1 MNICKGKV
9 SPEKRKQ
16 LLAML
21 DDVFFIDDAPENRR
35 NFLELLPKLY
45 KEEYDPC
52 SNNFTVTENGEIK
65 AAVGLYYD
73 GAVAAGRKLK
83 AAGIGNVAV
92 TRDCRGKGYM
102 IDCLNRAIEDIK
114 ASGADYSVLGGDRQR
129 YGYFGYEPAGLS
141 YNFTIDKRGLS
152 HLIGKDA
159 APKYAVRKVEANDTD
174 TLAKINALYE
184 KLPFHFI
191 RETNRQFD
199 ILCSW
204 NAAPYAVF
212 DGDEFK
218 GYFVAQ
224 KSGGVQE
231 IRPADVKDMYELI
244 MLAMQVTEKD
254 SISFSV
260 AAYDVGICDF
270 MSQVFGGCG
279 TYHSEMISIMNY
291 KNFTEAFLAVKAGRT
306 PLCNGSVVMLIHGD
320 NGDEKFE
327 LSVKDGDVSAV
338 YTDKQPDI
346 ELEHREAIRL
356 IAAQYSAGRSS
367 LPAFAQSWF
376 PVDFHCY
383 SQDNV

>member
-9 SPEKRKQ
+9 GSEEREQ
-16 LLAML
+16 LLSML
-21 DDVFFIDDAPENRR
+21 DDVFFTDDEPETKR

-52 SNNFTVTENGEIK
+52 SNNFTVTEDGEIK

-73 GAVAAGRKLK
+73 DAVAAGRKLK

-92 TRDCRGKGYM
+92 TLDCRGKGYM

-114 ASGADYSVLGGDRQR
+114 ASGADYSVLGGHRQR

-141 YNFTIDKRGLS
+141 YNFTIDKRNLG
-152 HLIGKDA
+152 HLIGKDT
-159 APKYAVRKVEANDTD
+159 APKYTVRKVEADDAN

-191 RETNRQFD
+191 RETDRQFD

-204 NAAPYAVF
+204 RAAPYAVF

-218 GYFVAQ
+218 GYFVAR
-224 KSGGVQE
+224 KFGSVQE
-231 IRPADVKDMYELI
+231 IRPVDLKDMYELI
-244 MLAMQVTEKD
+244 MLAMQVTEND
-254 SISFSV
+254 SVSFSV
-260 AAYDVGICDF
+260 AAYDVEMCEF
-270 MSQVFGGCG
+270 MSQVFGGCS

-291 KNFTEAFLAVKAGRT
+291 KNFTEAFLAVKAERM
-306 PLCNGSVVMLIHGD
+306 PLCSGSVVMLIHGD

-327 LSVKDGDVSAV
+327 LTVCDGKVSAE

-356 IAAQYSAGRSS
+356 IAAMYSSRRNE

>member
-9 SPEKRKQ
+9 NSEEREQ

-21 DDVFFIDDAPENRR
+21 DDVFFIEDEPETKR

-52 SNNFTVTENGEIK
+52 ANNFTVTEDGEIK

-73 GAVAAGRKLK
+73 DAVAAGRKLK

-114 ASGADYSVLGGDRQR
+114 SSGADYSVLGGHRQR

-141 YNFTIDKRGLS
+141 YNFTIDRRNIS
-152 HLIGKDA
+152 HLIGKDST
-159 APKYAVRKVEANDTD
+159 PKYTVRKVEANDAGI
-174 TLAKINALYE
+174 LAKINELYE

-191 RETNRQFD
+191 REKDRLFD

-204 NAAPYAVF
+204 RAAPYAVF
-212 DGDEFK
+212 DKDEFK

-224 KSGGVQE
+224 KFGGIQE
-231 IRPADVKDMYELI
+231 IRPVDTEDMYELI

-260 AAYDVGICDF
+260 AAYDVEMCEF
-270 MSQVFGGCG
+270 MSQIFGGCS

-291 KNFTEAFLAVKAGRT
+291 KNFTEAFLAVKAERM
-306 PLCNGSVVMLIHGD
+306 PLCDGSVVLMIHGD
-320 NGDEKFE
+320 NGDEKIE
-327 LSVKDGDVSAV
+327 LSVCGGRVSAE

-356 IAAQYSAGRSS
+356 IAAQYSSRRSE
-367 LPAFAQSWF
+367 LPAFAQAWF

>member
-1 MNICKGKV
+1 MNIYKGKV
-9 SPEKRKQ
+9 SPEEREQ

-21 DDVFFIDDAPENRR
+21 DDVFFIDDEPETRR

-52 SNNFTVTENGEIK
+52 GNNFTVSEDGEIK

-73 GAVAAGRKLK
+73 DAVAAGRKLK

-102 IDCLNRAIEDIK
+102 IDCLNRAIDDIK
-114 ASGADYSVLGGDRQR
+114 NSGADYSVLGGHRQR

-141 YNFTIDKRGLS
+141 YNFTIDKRNIG

-159 APKYAVRKVEANDTD
+159 APKYSVRKVEKNDTD
-174 TLAKINALYE
+174 ILGKINALYE
-184 KLPFHFI
+184 KLPFRFI
-191 RETNRQFD
+191 READRQYD

-204 NAAPYAVF
+204 RAAPYAVF

-224 KSGGVQE
+224 KFGGIQE
-231 IRPADVKDMYELI
+231 IRPVDIDDMYELL
-244 MLAMQVTEKD
+244 MLAMQVTGKD

-260 AAYDVGICDF
+260 AAYDVELCEF
-270 MSQVFGGCG
+270 MSQVFGGLS

-291 KNFTEAFLAVKAGRT
+291 RNFTEAFLAVKAGRM

-320 NGDEKFE
+320 KGDEKFE
-327 LSVKDGDVSAV
+327 LSVCDGKVSAE

-356 IAAQYSAGRSS
+356 IAAQYSARRAE
-367 LPAFAQSWF
+367 LPAFAQAWF

-383 SQDNV
+383 AQDNV

>member
-1 MNICKGKV
+1 MNIHKGKV
-9 SPEKRKQ
+9 SPEEREQ

-21 DDVFFIDDAPENRR
+21 DDVFFIDDDPETRR

-52 SNNFTVTENGEIK
+52 GNNFTVSEDGEIK

-73 GAVAAGRKLK
+73 DAVAAGRKLK

-102 IDCLNRAIEDIK
+102 IDCLNRAIDDIK
-114 ASGADYSVLGGDRQR
+114 NSGADYSVLGGHRQR

-141 YNFTIDKRGLS
+141 YNFTIDKKNIG

-159 APKYAVRKVEANDTD
+159 APKYSVRRVEKNDTD
-174 TLAKINALYE
+174 ILGKINALYE
-184 KLPFHFI
+184 KLPFRFI
-191 RETNRQFD
+191 RETDRQYD

-204 NAAPYAVF
+204 RAAPYAVF

-224 KSGGVQE
+224 KFGGIQE
-231 IRPADVKDMYELI
+231 IRPVDISDMYELL
-244 MLAMQVTEKD
+244 MLAMQVTGKD

-260 AAYDVGICDF
+260 AAYDVELCEF
-270 MSQVFGGCG
+270 MSQVFGGLS

-291 KNFTEAFLAVKAGRT
+291 RNFTEAFLAVKAGRM

-320 NGDEKFE
+320 KGDEKFE
-327 LSVKDGDVSAV
+327 LSVCDGKVSAE
-338 YTDKQPDI
+338 YTDKLPDI

-356 IAAQYSAGRSS
+356 IAAQYSARRAE

-383 SQDNV
+383 AQDNV

>member
-1 MNICKGKV
+1 MNIYKGRTK
-9 SPEKRKQ
+9 PEDKEK
-16 LLAML
+16 LIAML
-21 DDVFFIDDAPENRR
+21 DDVFFIDDEPETKR

-45 KEEYDPC
+45 KEQYDPC
-52 SNNFTVTENGEIK
+52 YNNFAVYEDDDIK

-73 GAVAAGRKLK
+73 DAVAAGRKLK

-114 ASGADYSVLGGDRQR
+114 ESGADYSVLGGHRQR

-141 YNFTIDKRGLS
+141 YCFTIDKRNIG

-159 APKYAVRKVEANDTD
+159 APKYTVRKVEATD
-174 TLAKINALYE
+174 TEILEKINSLYE
-184 KLPFHFI
+184 TLPFHFI
-191 RETNRQFD
+191 RETNRQYD

-204 NAAPYAVF
+204 RSVPYAVF

-224 KSGGVQE
+224 KFGGIQE
-231 IRPADVKDMYELI
+231 IRPVEMKDMYELL
-244 MLAMQVTEKD
+244 MLAMQTTGKE
-254 SISFSV
+254 SLSFPV
-260 AAYDVGICDF
+260 AAYDVEMCEF
-270 MSQVFGGCG
+270 MSQVFGGCS

-291 KNFTEAFLAVKAGRT
+291 RNFTEAFLAVKAGRM
-306 PLCNGSVVMLIHGD
+306 PLCDGSVVMLIHGD
-320 NGDEKFE
+320 KGDEKIE
-327 LSVKDGDVSAV
+327 LSVSGGSVKAE
-338 YTDKQPDI
+338 YTDKNPDI
-346 ELEHREAIRL
+346 ELDHREAVRL
-356 IAAQYSAGRSS
+356 IAAQYSARRSE

>member
-1 MNICKGKV
+1 MNIYKGTAK
-9 SPEKRKQ
+9 PEEREQ

-21 DDVFFIDDAPENRR
+21 DDVFFIDDEPETKR

-52 SNNFTVTENGEIK
+52 SNNFTVSEDGCIK

-73 GAVAAGRKLK
+73 NAVAAGRKLK

-102 IDCLNRAIEDIK
+102 IDCLNRAIEDIRS
-114 ASGADYSVLGGDRQR
+114 SGADYSVLGGDRQR

-141 YNFTIDKRGLS
+141 CNFTIDKRALG

-159 APKYAVRKVEANDTD
+159 SPKYTARKVEKNDTD
-174 TLAKINALYE
+174 ILDKISSLYE

-191 RETNRQFD
+191 REKDRLYD

-204 NAAPYAVF
+204 RAAPYAVF

-218 GYFVAQ
+218 GYFIAQ
-224 KSGGVQE
+224 KFGSIQE
-231 IRPADVKDMYELI
+231 IRPVDISDMYELI

-260 AAYDVGICDF
+260 AAYDVELCEF
-270 MSQVFGGCG
+270 MSQVFGGCS
-279 TYHSEMISIMNY
+279 TCHSEMISIMNY
-291 KNFTEAFLAVKAGRT
+291 RNFTEAFLAVKAGRM

-327 LSVKDGDVSAV
+327 LSVCDGSVSAEF
-338 YTDKQPDI
+338 TDKQPDI
-346 ELEHREAIRL
+346 ELEHREAVRL
-356 IAAQYSAGRSS
+356 IAAQYSARRSE

-383 SQDNV
+383 AQDNV

>member
-1 MNICKGKV
+1 MNIYKGKV
-9 SPEKRKQ
+9 TPAERDQ
-16 LLAML
+16 LIAML
-21 DDVFFIDDAPENRR
+21 DDVFFIDDEPETKR

-52 SNNFTVTENGEIK
+52 GNNFTVSEDGEIK

-73 GAVAAGRKLK
+73 DAVAAGRRLK

-102 IDCLNRAIEDIK
+102 IDCLGRAIEDIK
-114 ASGADYSVLGGDRQR
+114 NSGADYSVLGGHRQR

-141 YNFTIDKRGLS
+141 YNFTIDKKNLA
-152 HLIGKDA
+152 HLIGKEA
-159 APKYAVRKVEANDTD
+159 APKYTVRKVEASDTD
-174 TLAKINALYE
+174 ILEKINALYE

-191 RETNRQFD
+191 REKNRQFD

-204 NAAPYAVF
+204 RAAPYAVF

-224 KSGGVQE
+224 KFGGIQE
-231 IRPADVKDMYELI
+231 IRPVEINDMYELI
-244 MLAMQVTEKD
+244 MLAMQITEKD

-260 AAYDVGICDF
+260 AAYDVELCEF
-270 MSQVFGGCG
+270 MSQIFGGCS

-291 KNFTEAFLAVKAGRT
+291 RNFTEAFLAVKAERM
-306 PLCNGSVVMLIHGD
+306 PLCDGSVVMLIHGD
-320 NGDEKFE
+320 KGDERFE
-327 LSVKDGDVSAV
+327 LTVCGGKVSAE
-338 YTDKQPDI
+338 YTEKQPDI

-356 IAAQYSAGRSS
+356 IAAMYSARRAE
-367 LPAFAQSWF
+367 LPAFAQAWF